1 MIYFNLFAS
10 NFTRNLIYSKYQY
23 LWTYI
28 FYFLSFICTLCNV
41 WVHINCT
48 YDIHYSNIS
57 SYTSDQK
64 HELGQFLWLHIFI
77 RHRVYRKPIHIS
89 SNNNNVQLK
98 TFLYLFVFVTMF
110 FLFFLYILGYITIQ
124 TKRNGGRLKLFLWD
138 MEKHTL
144 QHYFL
149 EWFIMI
155 TQQSKISIFKSSEF
169 VSWNIICSRVQKFLP
184 RI

>member
-1 MIYFNLFAS
+1 MS
-10 NFTRNLIYSKYQY
+10 
-23 LWTYI
+23 
-28 FYFLSFICTLCNV
+28 FLCTICNV

-57 SYTSDQK
+57 SYTTDQK

-110 FLFFLYILGYITIQ
+110 FLFLCVYTGLHYHTNE
-124 TKRNGGRLKLFLWD
+124 KKWGRIKLFYEIWKNTHCSIISYNDLLWLLNKAKLAYLNL
-138 MEKHTL
+138 MNLCYETL
-144 QHYFL
+144 C
-149 EWFIMI
+149 EVD
-155 TQQSKISIFKSSEF
+155 FKNVFHSYKR
-169 VSWNIICSRVQKFLP
+169 IICMNMISSHYEMR
-184 RI
+184 

>member
-1 MIYFNLFAS
+1 MF
-10 NFTRNLIYSKYQY
+10 
-23 LWTYI
+23 
-28 FYFLSFICTLCNV
+28 FICTVCNV

-110 FLFFLYILGYITIQ
+110 FIFLYILGYITIQ
-124 TKRNGGRLKLFLWD
+124 TKRNGGRIKLFYEIWKNIHCSIISYNDLLWLLNKTKLAYLNL
-138 MEKHTL
+138 MNLCHETL
-144 QHYFL
+144 YVVEF
-149 EWFIMI
+149 
-155 TQQSKISIFKSSEF
+155 KISSK
-169 VSWNIICSRVQKFLP
+169 NINEIGIWYQVIMKWGKISKGQTLNFCIS
-184 RI
+184 

>member
-1 MIYFNLFAS
+1 MF
-10 NFTRNLIYSKYQY
+10 
-23 LWTYI
+23 
-28 FYFLSFICTLCNV
+28 FICTVCNV

-110 FLFFLYILGYITIQ
+110 FLFFFVYTGLHYHTNEKKWGAYKT
-124 TKRNGGRLKLFLWD
+124 FLWD

-149 EWFIMI
+149 QWFIMI
-155 TQQSKISIFKSSEF
+155 TQQSKISIFKSYEF
-169 VSWNIICSRVQKFLP
+169 VSWNIICSRVQKCLP
-184 RI
+184 LI

>member
-1 MIYFNLFAS
+1 MINRKRKLRCYGFILFWNIERFPIRLPS
-10 NFTRNLIYSKYQY
+10 SKEIKNFANFRGLRIWYILTYLLQISQGIWYILNETRYQY

-110 FLFFLYILGYITIQ
+110 FFIFFCIYWVTLPY
-124 TKRNGGRLKLFLWD
+124 KRKEMGG
-138 MEKHTL
+138 
-144 QHYFL
+144 
-149 EWFIMI
+149 
-155 TQQSKISIFKSSEF
+155 
-169 VSWNIICSRVQKFLP
+169 V
-184 RI
+184 